1 MLVKEKK
8 CIIFKKLNLAMELI
22 VTCWEDS
29 LKPGDQLGEEGPF
42 RGQVEEAE
50 GLHHGAHSS
59 GGQRRR

>member
-1 MLVKEKK
+1 
-8 CIIFKKLNLAMELI
+8 MELI